1 MGVENRE
8 KTQLRPSAVRRTP
21 RSCAQDVRRGSAA
34 ALAGLPP
41 GGGAGVAIRSATI
54 APQYLHRGHFGRCW
68 IRKDPRVL
76 QKSAQLVLPG
86 KDQEAP
92 RRACAPRCGEIR
104 SRIAGESEARPA
116 AGPAGWGSEGPA
128 AGTPE
133 GRIRSR
139 NRSRNIRP
147 NQKAGSAGIRSRHQN
162 AGTPNIRTP
171 AIRTPK
177 FGQPNQKIRAAE
189 TPD

>member
-1 MGVENRE
+1 MGAGAVAPTCSASNNAR
-8 KTQLRPSAVRRTP
+8 LRSG
-21 RSCAQDVRRGSAA
+21 RSPGICGCAGGAATRRGC
-34 ALAGLPP
+34 
-41 GGGAGVAIRSATI
+41 GGGDQERHNCAAVF
-54 APQYLHRGHFGRCW
+54 APWSFWEML
-68 IRKDPRVL
+68 D
-76 QKSAQLVLPG
+76 QKGPTCASEERQLVLPG

-139 NRSRNIRP
+139 NRSRNRRP